1 MDTSGRGGIGT
12 MFESIDDR
20 IKEDTKMPAKER
32 LLEVLAVVVLAV
44 VIFAGLFFGI
54 RMLE

>member
-1 MDTSGRGGIGT
+1 
-12 MFESIDDR
+12 
-20 IKEDTKMPAKER
+20 MPAKER